1 MISRDQVFDKIHTYL
16 LPLLLLL
23 GNLLVVCSIDLAHD
37 EAYYWLFSKN
47 IAWGYFDHPPMAAW
61 LIALTNWLPGELGV
75 RLSYVLL
82 MQGAA
87 WLLASM
93 APQPQRWFVWLGVN
107 IFPLLAFAGVFAIP
121 DGPLV
126 FMSVLWIWTLERA
139 LRNDTVPNALLMGLS
154 TALLF
159 YSKYHGVLF
168 VVATLLALP
177 RLFLNRNFWLAA
189 ITGLLLF
196 LPHVYW
202 QWAHEFATFRYHF
215 VDRPSVAAGWR
226 QPAEFIVIQI
236 FLPGI
241 FLAPLVWRA
250 FFQRTADGEFER
262 ALKFMALF
270 VPIFFFLSTFNKK
283 LEANWTVA
291 AGIPLL
297 LFVAR
302 GNLFWFQKKWIKALA
317 GSSVV
322 AVMVARLLLVVPA
335 DWHSLKR
342 AHEFHGWSRWAKD
355 VKMRAGDCQLA
366 ANRYQ
371 FASKLSFYLQEDV
384 PALNV
389 GTRLNQFEFWDWSD
403 AWSKKDVC
411 WVTERRSA
419 FPGEPVTTPDGKK
432 LVLVKGFSLDDILS
446 HKDKSL

>member
-1 MISRDQVFDKIHTYL
+1 MIPRDQVFDKIHPYL

-23 GNLLVVCSIDLAHD
+23 GNLLVVCGTDLAHD
-37 EAYYWLFSKN
+37 EAYYWLFSKYL
-47 IAWGYFDHPPMAAW
+47 AWGYFDHPPMAAW

-82 MQGAA
+82 MQGCA

-126 FMSVLWIWTLERA
+126 FMSVFWIWTLERA
-139 LRNDTVPNALLMGLS
+139 LRNDTVSNAFLMGLS

-168 VVATLLALP
+168 VVATLIALP

-189 ITGLLLF
+189 IAGLVLF
-196 LPHVYW
+196 LPHVHW

-226 QPAEFIVIQI
+226 QPLEFITIQI
-236 FLPGI
+236 FLPGL

-250 FFQRTADGEFER
+250 FITRKADGEFER

-283 LEANWTVA
+283 LEANWTVT
-291 AGIPLL
+291 AGLPLL

-302 GNLFWFQKKWIKALA
+302 GKLDWFKKNGVRSLA
-317 GSSVV
+317 YASVGLV
-322 AVMVARLLLVVPA
+322 FAARVILVLPP
-335 DWHSLKR
+335 DWHPFKR
-342 AHEFHGWSRWAKD
+342 GHELHGWQRWSED
-355 VKMRAGDCQLA
+355 VRVKAGTCRLA

-371 FASKLSFYLQEDV
+371 FASKLSFYLKEDV

-389 GTRLNQFEFWDWSD
+389 GTRLNQFEFWDWQQDWGSEE
-403 AWSKKDVC
+403 VC

-419 FPGEPVTTPDGKK
+419 FPGERVTTPDGKK
-432 LVLVKGFSLDDILS
+432 LVLVKGFSLSDILK

>member
-1 MISRDQVFDKIHTYL
+1 MISRDRVFDKIHSL
-16 LPLLLLL
+16 LPWLLLL
-23 GNLLVVCSIDLAHD
+23 GNLLVVCGIDLAHD

-61 LIALTNWLPGELGV
+61 LIALTNWLPGEIGV

-82 MQGAA
+82 LQGSA
-87 WLLASM
+87 WLLATL
-93 APQPQRWFVWLGVN
+93 APKDHRWFVWLSMN

-126 FMSVLWIWTLERA
+126 FFSVFWIWALERS
-139 LRNDTVPNALLMGLS
+139 LREDTFIHAGIMGLA

-168 VVATLLALP
+168 VVAAIIALP
-177 RLFLNRNFWLAA
+177 NLLKRRNFWFA
-189 ITGLLLF
+189 IIIGLVFF
-196 LPHVYW
+196 LPHVHW

-215 VDRPSVAAGWR
+215 IDRPSVASGWK
-226 QPAEFIVIQI
+226 QPLEFVVIQI

-241 FLAPLVWRA
+241 FLAPFVWKA
-250 FFQRTADGEFER
+250 FLKRKPDGEFER

-270 VPIFFFLSTFNKK
+270 IPIFFFASTFNKK

-291 AGIPLL
+291 AGLPLL

-302 GNLFWFQKKWIKALA
+302 GSLDWMQNRFHRSLA
-317 GSSVV
+317 WSSI
-322 AVMVARLLLVVPA
+322 AVIFIFRLILIMPP
-335 DWHSLKR
+335 DWHGIKR
-342 AHEFHGWSRWAKD
+342 GHEFHGWKAWAQS
-355 VKMRAGDCQLA
+355 VKEQAGTCHLT

-371 FASKLSFYLQEDV
+371 FASKLSFYLGENV

-389 GTRLNQFEFWDWSD
+389 GTRLNQFEYWDWQEQWG
-403 AWSKKDVC
+403 AEEVC
-411 WVTERRSA
+411 WVTDRRL
-419 FPGEPVTTPDGKK
+419 FPGTPATTPDRKK
-432 LVLVKGFSLDDILS
+432 LVLVKGIPLNDILI
-446 HKDKSL
+446 HKDRSL

>member
-1 MISRDQVFDKIHTYL
+1 MISRDRVFDKIPPYL
-16 LPLLLLL
+16 FPLLLLL
-23 GNLLVVCSIDLAHD
+23 GNLLVASGIDLAHD

-47 IAWGYFDHPPMAAW
+47 LAWGYFDHPPMAAW
-61 LIALTNWLPGELGV
+61 LIALTNWLPGEFGV

-87 WLLASM
+87 WLLSSL

-126 FMSVLWIWTLERA
+126 FFSILWMWALERS
-139 LRNDTVPNALLMGLS
+139 LRQDNWNNACIMGLA

-168 VVATLLALP
+168 VVATVLAIPGLLK
-177 RLFLNRNFWLAA
+177 RRTFWLA
-189 ITGLLLF
+189 TFVGLLLF
-196 LPHVYW
+196 LPHVHW
-202 QWAHEFATFRYHF
+202 QWAHDFATIRYHF
-215 VDRPSVAAGWR
+215 LDRPKIAAGWR
-226 QPAEFIVIQI
+226 QPLEFVLIQI
-236 FLPGI
+236 FYPGI
-241 FLAPLVWRA
+241 FLAPFIWKA
-250 FFQRTADGEFER
+250 FWQRKAEGEFER

-291 AGIPLL
+291 AGLPLL

-302 GNLFWFQKKWIKALA
+302 GSLDWLQGRVQRTLALSSLIIVVMFRLVLVAPPEWHKIKR
-317 GSSVV
+317 G
-322 AVMVARLLLVVPA
+322 
-335 DWHSLKR
+335 
-342 AHEFHGWSRWAKD
+342 HEFHDWTAWAKQ
-355 VKMRAGDCQLA
+355 VKEQAGSCHLA

-371 FASKLSFYLQEDV
+371 FASKLSFYLKEDV

-389 GTRLNQFEFWDWSD
+389 GTRLNQFEYWDWPQQWG
-403 AWSKKDVC
+403 AEDVC
-411 WVTERRSA
+411 WVTERRL
-419 FPGEPVTTPDGKK
+419 FPGIPVPTPDGKN
-432 LVLVKGFSLDDILS
+432 LVLVKGVSLSDIMK

>member
-1 MISRDQVFDKIHTYL
+1 MISRDPVFDKIRTYL
-16 LPLLLLL
+16 FPTLLLL
-23 GNLLVVCSIDLAHD
+23 GNLLVVCGTDLAHD

-47 IAWGYFDHPPMAAW
+47 LAWGYFDHPPMAAW

-82 MQGAA
+82 MQGSA

-93 APQPQRWFVWLGVN
+93 VPTAQRWFVWFGIN

-126 FMSVLWIWTLERA
+126 FMSVLWIWSLERA
-139 LRNDTVPNALLMGLS
+139 LRADTISNALLMGLS

-168 VVATLLALP
+168 VAATLLAVP

-189 ITGLLLF
+189 AVGLVLF
-196 LPHVYW
+196 LPHVHW

-215 VDRPSVAAGWR
+215 VERPSVEAGWR
-226 QPAEFIVIQI
+226 QPTEFLLIQI
-236 FLPGI
+236 FLPGL
-241 FLAPLVWRA
+241 FLAPFVWRA
-250 FFQRTADGEFER
+250 FFQRNADGEFER
-262 ALKFMALF
+262 VLKFMTLF
-270 VPIFFFLSTFNKK
+270 VLIFFFISTFNKK

-291 AGIPLL
+291 AGLPLL
-297 LFVAR
+297 IFVAR
-302 GNLFWFQKKWIKALA
+302 GKLDWFQRRWVKNLA
-317 GSSVV
+317 YFSFVT
-322 AVMVARLLLVVPA
+322 VMAGRLLMIAPPE
-335 DWHSLKR
+335 WHSLKR
-342 AHEFHGWSRWAKD
+342 AHEFHGWPEWAKD
-355 VKMRAGDCQLA
+355 VKVRAGDCRLA

-389 GTRLNQFEFWDWSD
+389 GTRLNQFEFWDWPEE
-403 AWSKKDVC
+403 WPVGDVC
-411 WVTERRSA
+411 WVTERRI
-419 FPGEPVTTPDGKK
+419 FPGEPATTPDGKK
-432 LVLVKGFSLDDILS
+432 LVLVKGFSLSDILK